1 MVIKDVGELTK
12 VQQVQIT
19 FVQYKPRNSLFVS
32 HYCRHFSLFQQNL
45 TSFRKSFWLCLAF
58 LFHTITSSAS
68 ASYHQAVKRIPDSYP
83 AFSQEKR
90 KTLKIFFSLSSIS
103 ALIRYLAV
111 PKKGSF
117 LCYVISI
124 GQKI

>member
-58 LFHTITSSAS
+58 LFYTITSSAS
-68 ASYHQAVKRIPDSYP
+68 ASYHQAVKRIPDSYL
-83 AFSQEKR
+83 AFFPR
-90 KTLKIFFSLSSIS
+90 KTENLEDFLQFVLNFSPYKIFGCSQKRVLFM
-103 ALIRYLAV
+103 
-111 PKKGSF
+111 
-117 LCYVISI
+117 LCH
-124 GQKI
+124 